1 MKKIRVLIV
10 GENLMYYD
18 ELRNELSRAG
28 GLLEIV
34 GVSEDI
40 SEIKKTFP
48 DIIMIDVNKDGDNG
62 NRLAVS
68 ILNDDILSRIPVM
81 VCSTMHTDYPAE
93 SFIMEQYKGQLNFQK
108 PHTIPAIIGGLMSV
122 AAEFSFSGSTVL
134 EETGIKKSKD
144 GGNGG
149 DLHRDEI
156 NTKSTLN

>member
-10 GENLMYYD
+10 GENILYYD

-28 GLLEIV
+28 GMLEIV

-40 SEIKKTFP
+40 GEIKKTFP
-48 DIIMIDVNKDGDNG
+48 DIIMIDVDKDGDNG

-81 VCSTMHTDYPAE
+81 VCNTMHTDYPAE
-93 SFIMEQYKGQLNFQK
+93 SFVMEQYKGQLNFQK

-134 EETGIKKSKD
+134 EEIGPQKAEG
-144 GGNGG
+144 GGNDKKFNSGEMHKK
-149 DLHRDEI
+149 D
-156 NTKSTLN
+156 TLN